1 MGIFIFL
8 LLVGLSEFL
17 LRTPFGELLFPPYVT
32 SIQPILDVKLHRLD
46 VLARREGQLDCIIV
60 GSSVVWNAIDP
71 EIVRQIYEEQTGS
84 PLTCYNFGIPVFD
97 HADTSVAAEAI
108 VARYHPGLLIYG
120 ISPNELIPRT
130 RNYAEPS
137 LATPSDFEATLRRG
151 WIRNNSYLYRLSH
164 ANNFSQTADVR
175 SSPYGFTVR
184 PGVGDVDRIPS
195 QELDAR
201 TFDPAAG
208 YTGFDQHARQDLS
221 RIMALQQQEDVTVI
235 VVEIPV
241 APSYQYYLPN
251 EQEGYQEFLDTL
263 RRYTESEGVV
273 FLSSASFMDDPP
285 DDIWSDHIHLNETG
299 HVAFSMWFASELA
312 TLDNQNILSIP

>member
-1 MGIFIFL
+1 MHDEPQTHSAATLHITKPFGRTFGMGIFIFL

-108 VARYHPGLLIYG
+108 VAR
-120 ISPNELIPRT
+120 
-130 RNYAEPS
+130 
-137 LATPSDFEATLRRG
+137 
-151 WIRNNSYLYRLSH
+151 H